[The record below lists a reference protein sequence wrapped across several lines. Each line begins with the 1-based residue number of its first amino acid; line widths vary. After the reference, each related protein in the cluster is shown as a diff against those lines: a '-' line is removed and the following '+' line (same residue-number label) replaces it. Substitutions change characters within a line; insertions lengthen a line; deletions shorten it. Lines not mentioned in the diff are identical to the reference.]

1 MDKKIPWNLYNS
13 RGILWQPEKDSN
25 PHKQSQS
32 LSCYPYTIRLSTP
45 LSQGRIYPSRRKKRK
60 RVVWSYRSPAFR
72 VAEGNPGWLGVSGKC
87 WVSRQKPWRKP

>member
-32 LSCYPYTIRLSTP
+32 LSCYPYTIP
-45 LSQGRIYPSRRKKRK
+45 LF
-60 RVVWSYRSPAFR
+60 SPALAGTSVIIANNQKMSRGIFNFFR
-72 VAEGNPGWLGVSGKC
+72 NCTPYN
-87 WVSRQKPWRKP
+87 